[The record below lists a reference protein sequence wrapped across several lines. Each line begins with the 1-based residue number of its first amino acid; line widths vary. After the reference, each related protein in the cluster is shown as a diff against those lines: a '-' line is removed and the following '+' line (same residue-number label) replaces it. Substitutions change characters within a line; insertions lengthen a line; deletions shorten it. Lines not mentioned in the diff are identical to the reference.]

1 MTKALPMW
9 QIIIFGTTCA
19 SVYHEKREKRK
30 KKEVAMTL
38 TRRYPMLRE
47 RRNLVDDFFESF
59 LDSFNTMSNVSW
71 SPSVNLEETKN
82 DYIIHAELPGMN
94 KKDIDISV
102 ENDVLTISGEKKER
116 VQTKDSNILVS
127 EILSGYFSRSFRL
140 PAQIDSEKIEAKWDN
155 GVLVVKIPKSE
166 VAKPKKIQIS

>member
-1 MTKALPMW
+1 
-9 QIIIFGTTCA
+9 
-19 SVYHEKREKRK
+19 
-30 KKEVAMTL
+30 MTL

-47 RRNLVDDFFESF
+47 RRNLVDDFFETF
-59 LDSFNTMSNVSW
+59 LDSFNTMSNVNW
-71 SPSVNLEETKN
+71 SPSVDLEETKN

-116 VQTKDSNILVS
+116 VQTKDSNCLIS
-127 EILSGYFSRSFRL
+127 EIMSGHFSRSFRL

-155 GVLVVKIPKSE
+155 GILVVKIPKSE

>member
-1 MTKALPMW
+1 
-9 QIIIFGTTCA
+9 
-19 SVYHEKREKRK
+19 
-30 KKEVAMTL
+30 MTL

>member
-1 MTKALPMW
+1 
-9 QIIIFGTTCA
+9 
-19 SVYHEKREKRK
+19 
-30 KKEVAMTL
+30 
-38 TRRYPMLRE
+38 MLRE

-59 LDSFNTMSNVSW
+59 LDSFNSMSNVNW
-71 SPSVNLEETKN
+71 SPSVDLEETKN

-102 ENDVLTISGEKKER
+102 ENDILTISGEKKER
-116 VQTKDSNILVS
+116 VQTKDSNCLIS
-127 EILSGYFSRSFRL
+127 EIMSGHFSRSFRL
-140 PAQIDSEKIEAKWDN
+140 PAQINSEKIEAKWDN

>member
-1 MTKALPMW
+1 
-9 QIIIFGTTCA
+9 
-19 SVYHEKREKRK
+19 
-30 KKEVAMTL
+30 MTL

-47 RRNLVDDFFESF
+47 RRNLVDDFFETF
-59 LDSFNTMSNVSW
+59 LDSFNTMSNVNW
-71 SPSVNLEETKN
+71 SPSVDLEETKN

-116 VQTKDSNILVS
+116 VQTKDSNCLIS
-127 EILSGYFSRSFRL
+127 EIMSGHFSRSFRL
-140 PAQIDSEKIEAKWDN
+140 PAQIDYEKIEAKWDN
-155 GVLVVKIPKSE
+155 GILVVKIPKSE

>member
-1 MTKALPMW
+1 
-9 QIIIFGTTCA
+9 
-19 SVYHEKREKRK
+19 
-30 KKEVAMTL
+30 MTL

-47 RRNLVDDFFESF
+47 RRDLVDDFFESF
-59 LDSFNTMSNVSW
+59 LDSFNTMSNVNW
-71 SPSVNLEETKN
+71 SPSVDLEETKN

-116 VQTKDSNILVS
+116 VQTKDSNCLIS
-127 EILSGYFSRSFRL
+127 EIMSGHFSRSFRL
-140 PAQIDSEKIEAKWDN
+140 PAQINSEKIEAKWDN

>member
-1 MTKALPMW
+1 MKK
-9 QIIIFGTTCA
+9 GKK
-19 SVYHEKREKRK
+19 EK

>member
-1 MTKALPMW
+1 
-9 QIIIFGTTCA
+9 
-19 SVYHEKREKRK
+19 
-30 KKEVAMTL
+30 VAMTL

>member
-1 MTKALPMW
+1 
-9 QIIIFGTTCA
+9 
-19 SVYHEKREKRK
+19 
-30 KKEVAMTL
+30 MTL
-38 TRRYPMLRE
+38 MRRYPMLRE

-59 LDSFNTMSNVSW
+59 LDSFNSMSNVNW
-71 SPSVNLEETKN
+71 SPSVDLEETKN

-102 ENDVLTISGEKKER
+102 ENDILTISGEKKER
-116 VQTKDSNILVS
+116 VQTKDSNCLIS
-127 EILSGYFSRSFRL
+127 EIMSGHFSRSFRL
-140 PAQIDSEKIEAKWDN
+140 PAQINSEKIEAKWDN

>member
-1 MTKALPMW
+1 
-9 QIIIFGTTCA
+9 
-19 SVYHEKREKRK
+19 
-30 KKEVAMTL
+30 MTL

-47 RRNLVDDFFESF
+47 RRNLVDDFFETF
-59 LDSFNTMSNVSW
+59 LDSFNTMSNVNW
-71 SPSVNLEETKN
+71 SPSVDLEETKN

-116 VQTKDSNILVS
+116 VQTKDSNCLIS
-127 EILSGYFSRSFRL
+127 EIMSGHFSRSFRL
-140 PAQIDSEKIEAKWDN
+140 PAQIDYEKIEAKCDN
-155 GVLVVKIPKSE
+155 GILVVKIPKSE

>member
-1 MTKALPMW
+1 MLKA
-9 QIIIFGTTCA
+9 
-19 SVYHEKREKRK
+19 
-30 KKEVAMTL
+30 
-38 TRRYPMLRE
+38 

-59 LDSFNTMSNVSW
+59 LDSFNTMSNVNW
-71 SPSVNLEETKN
+71 SPSVDLEETKN

-116 VQTKDSNILVS
+116 VQTKDSNCLIS
-127 EILSGYFSRSFRL
+127 EIMSGHFSRSFRL

-155 GVLVVKIPKSE
+155 GILVVKIPKSE

>member
-1 MTKALPMW
+1 
-9 QIIIFGTTCA
+9 
-19 SVYHEKREKRK
+19 
-30 KKEVAMTL
+30 MTL
-38 TRRYPMLRE
+38 TRRYPMLKA

-59 LDSFNTMSNVSW
+59 LDSFNTMSNVNW
-71 SPSVNLEETKN
+71 SPSVDLEETKN

-116 VQTKDSNILVS
+116 VQTKDSNCLIS
-127 EILSGYFSRSFRL
+127 EIMSGHFSRSFRL

-155 GVLVVKIPKSE
+155 GILVVKIPKSE

>member
-1 MTKALPMW
+1 
-9 QIIIFGTTCA
+9 
-19 SVYHEKREKRK
+19 
-30 KKEVAMTL
+30 MTL
-38 TRRYPMLRE
+38 MKRYPMLRE

-59 LDSFNTMSNVSW
+59 LDSFNTMSNMSW
-71 SPSVNLEETKN
+71 SPSVDLEETKN
-82 DYIIHAELPGMN
+82 DYIIHAELPGLN
-94 KKDIDISV
+94 KKEIDISV

-127 EILSGYFSRSFRL
+127 EIMSGHFSRSFRL